1 MKEVSIT
8 ARRELIATLADLT
21 KTLKHDFRLE
31 DDDERTNENIRPE
44 YSCDNV
50 QFINRDITR
59 DNVSTVMVDFIN
71 NLPQNKE
78 VVDEY
83 NQKQLSNHRRTRVI
97 TNLASKISERG
108 RYTRNRNRDGE
119 QYPVAQEWVF
129 AIDNINTL
137 ANGSSTMFM
146 QHEDYYNNDEWR
158 LRKEAISNFAD
169 KLPDLL
175 PEFEIFSMSL
185 HLDEGNPHMHVITIC
200 PARLTDRGVQ
210 CSTNDATI
218 KNALSLNL
226 DVNPLKDKKG
236 IYELKYNSADAFAK
250 LRDHLD
256 NALFVEYQNL
266 SPEPVARKLKKK
278 DKFKITNKELKKIH
292 NEYYKKPIDDAIN
305 LIQSLSDLNNKL
317 ISILTPEQ
325 LEALNNILVPDE
337 HDDVIDSLHELSDI
351 DDMYI
356 EKQADDILKA
366 FTDIDSITLE

>member
-44 YSCDNV
+44 YSCDNI
-50 QFINRDITR
+50 QFINRDVTR
-59 DNVSTVMVDFIN
+59 DNVSKVMVDFIN
-71 NLPQNKE
+71 NLPQNKK

-108 RYTRNRNRDGE
+108 RYTKNRNRDGE

-129 AIDNINTL
+129 AIDNIHTL

-146 QHEDYYNNDEWR
+146 QHDDYYNNDEWR
-158 LRKEAISNFAD
+158 MRKEAISNFAD

-256 NALFVEYQNL
+256 NALFVEYQNV
-266 SPEPVARKLKKK
+266 SPEPVARKPKKK

-317 ISILTPEQ
+317 INILTPEQ
-325 LEALNNILVPDE
+325 LETLNNILVPDE
-337 HDDVIDSLHELSDI
+337 HDDVIDSLQELSDI

-356 EKQADDILKA
+356 EKQADDIIKA
-366 FTDIDSITLE
+366 FNDIDSLTLE